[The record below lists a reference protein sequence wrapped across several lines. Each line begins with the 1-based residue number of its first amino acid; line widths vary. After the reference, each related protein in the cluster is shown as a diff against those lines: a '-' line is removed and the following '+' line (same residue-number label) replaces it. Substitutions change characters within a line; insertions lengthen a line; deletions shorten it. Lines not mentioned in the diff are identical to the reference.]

1 MSNHATANGLSH
13 RHAATSAASSLPAAA
28 AVTSKTSSRTLSFS
42 LWSPNPERARFEQF
56 SLHWSVLWVSIM
68 AYIVY
73 TRWFE
78 SFTAFHYLAVG
89 LVFVTVPVLI
99 PILFPS
105 HFLSSHLPL
114 SLRYSS
120 KANLY
125 MFILAWTAN
134 YFWTHYFY
142 TVLRASY
149 TFSAHRLNDVP
160 FALYLITHSYFM
172 LYHTLACMLL
182 RRTAHSLPLSALAVV
197 LFSLL
202 TAFMETFTIQH
213 FPYYDIPDRPAM
225 YLYGSCFYALYF
237 IVSFPMFYQLD
248 ERSNRWSLW
257 RTAVDALACCM
268 IITQLLDA
276 WRLGIGTVTDKPAAN
291 APKHAVPFIY

>member
-1 MSNHATANGLSH
+1 MSGHAKANGLSH
-13 RHAATSAASSLPAAA
+13 RHRAAPAPSSLPPTASIAPP
-28 AVTSKTSSRTLSFS
+28 SSALSPSFS
-42 LWSPNPERARFEQF
+42 LWSPHPERARFEQF
-56 SLHWSVLWVSIM
+56 SLQWSVVWISLLF
-68 AYIVY
+68 YIVY

-89 LVFVTVPVLI
+89 LLLFLAPVLI
-99 PILFPS
+99 PIIVPS

-114 SLRYSS
+114 SRRYSS

-125 MFILAWTAN
+125 LFILAWMAN

-142 TVLRASY
+142 SVLRASY
-149 TFSAHRLNDVP
+149 TFPAHRLNHVP

-172 LYHTLACMLL
+172 LYHTLACMML
-182 RRTAHSLPLSALAVV
+182 RCTATSLPLSALAVV
-197 LFSLL
+197 CFSLL
-202 TAFMETFTIQH
+202 TAFLETFTIQH
-213 FPYYDIPDRPAM
+213 FPYYDIPDRQAM

-248 ERSNRWSLW
+248 ERGNSWSLW
-257 RTAVDALACCM
+257 RSAVEALGCSM

-291 APKHAVPFIY
+291 APQHSVPFIY